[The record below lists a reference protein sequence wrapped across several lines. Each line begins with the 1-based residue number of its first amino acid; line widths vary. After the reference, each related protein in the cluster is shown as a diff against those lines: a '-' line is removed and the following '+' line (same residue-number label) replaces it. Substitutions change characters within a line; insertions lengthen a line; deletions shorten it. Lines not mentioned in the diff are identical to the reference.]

1 MQDQPQQEI
10 DVVEPSAE
18 QSSAATGSGAN
29 PPSGGIETW
38 DWQNGNKLLA
48 NPEQLRTDFS
58 IVCEPT
64 VSADGERIAI
74 PVSEGEVARV
84 WVNDALWEDEFEKA
98 WHLKFG
104 PDGRL
109 VALVRIDDAWTVAVD
124 GERWKSEWE
133 FAWET
138 RFSRD
143 GAAIAVQVK
152 DDMKYGVAVND
163 VAWDKLFPSCRGYAL
178 SADGAHVAAA
188 VQTDSI
194 DEADIFA
201 FQAGIWTIAVDGVP
215 WERKYINT
223 FAPTFDATGK
233 KVAAEVRVDMYEY
246 TVAEDNKPWDS
257 KFSCVWEPGFRR
269 DGRVMV
275 PVRIGGQWTLAENGK
290 VSWKSRFVQLWH
302 QKASPDDKRIAAVV
316 APSFGRW
323 TIAIDDV
330 AWKTTVSDAVLA
342 PIFSADGSRV
352 AAVARD
358 QGKWS
363 YLVDDQLWSESFDMA
378 WNPVFSPDG
387 KLVVAKVEQGGKY
400 GLVANGKIAKHRFDG
415 LWDPT
420 FSPDGSKLLLRTLED
435 GKYHRRVIPVGEIIT

>member
-1 MQDQPQQEI
+1 MQDRQQETHA
-10 DVVEPSAE
+10 VAPSAE
-18 QSSAATGSGAN
+18 PPAGTNSGADR
-29 PPSGGIETW
+29 PSGAIETW
-38 DWQNGNKLLA
+38 DWENGNRLLA
-48 NPEQLRTDFS
+48 NPDKLGADFS

-84 WVNDALWEDEFEKA
+84 WVNDELWEAEFEKA

-124 GERWKSEWE
+124 GERWKNEWE

-143 GAAIAVQVK
+143 GAVIAVQIK
-152 DDMKYGVAVND
+152 DEMKYGVAVND
-163 VAWDKLFPSCRGYAL
+163 APWERLFPSCRGYAL

-188 VQTDSI
+188 VQIDSI
-194 DEADIFA
+194 DEADIFTFA
-201 FQAGIWTIAVDGVP
+201 AGIWSIAVDGVP

-223 FAPTFDATGK
+223 YAPTFDSTGQR
-233 KVAAEVRVDMYEY
+233 VAAEVRVGMYEY
-246 TVAEDNKPWDS
+246 TVAEDDQPWES
-257 KFSCVWEPGFRR
+257 KFGCVWEPGFRR
-269 DGRVMV
+269 SGPLMV
-275 PVRIGGQWTLAENGK
+275 PVRSDGTWTLAENGK
-290 VSWKSRFVQLWH
+290 PAWKNRFVQLWRL
-302 QKASPDDKRIAAVV
+302 QVSPDDKRVAAVV

-330 AWKTTVSDAVLA
+330 AGKTTVSDAILDPV
-342 PIFSADGSRV
+342 FSPDSRRV
-352 AAVARD
+352 AAVARHE
-358 QGKWS
+358 GKWS
-363 YLVDDQLWSESFDMA
+363 YLVDDQLWSETFAMA

-387 KLVVAKVEQGGKY
+387 KLIVAKVERDGKY
-400 GLVANGKIAKHRFDG
+400 GLVANGKMTKRRFDG

-420 FSPDGSKLLLRTLED
+420 FSPDGSKLLLRTLEE